1 MYVFHYLIIFP
12 LRQNILRNCLAFYL
26 SPVYLFTFLSASY
39 IPLWSEK
46 KSQCMMFK
54 LYQHEF
60 ASQETES
67 THIYLSRLSNKTLKQ
82 FLVITARRNQ
92 ITHSIRQYFLN
103 YVSFNIKSGKGK
115 KNDFRQIS
123 TDLLLLRIFSNRQK
137 ISFLLQIVLEI
148 VYFQKLYKIICQDYL
163 IITQNLEFF

>member
-1 MYVFHYLIIFP
+1 
-12 LRQNILRNCLAFYL
+12 
-26 SPVYLFTFLSASY
+26 
-39 IPLWSEK
+39 
-46 KSQCMMFK
+46 MFK

-148 VYFQKLYKIICQDYL
+148 L
-163 IITQNLEFF
+163 ILEFLFSEIIQNHLSRLSHNNSKPRIFLVIEFGMKGKISHWFYFSSVSAKTRLYQYLGNKLM